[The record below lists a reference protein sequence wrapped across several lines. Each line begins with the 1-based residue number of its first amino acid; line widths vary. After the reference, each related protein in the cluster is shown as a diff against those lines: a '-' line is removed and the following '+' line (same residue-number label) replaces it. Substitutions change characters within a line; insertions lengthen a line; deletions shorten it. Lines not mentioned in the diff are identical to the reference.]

1 MWTGIRRPSPSMSVA
16 LIALFIA
23 LGGTG
28 YAAVKINGKNIK
40 NGTISGK
47 KLKNRTLGTA
57 KLTTAARRSLRGQRG
72 ATGATGLPG
81 PKGDKGDPGPVDP
94 SQFVPAAGLSTV
106 VVGPQALTIDESEGE
121 LEFINKGANTLG
133 IRSLTATGT
142 DFVSLHPQLPATLA
156 GRPVRV
162 RAVTLCIDADSPV
175 ADVDHVFI
183 ATFRGATPATP
194 VAGFEDATNRND
206 NVCRRYE
213 LPAAFVLAA
222 EDYLTVSVR
231 MSWTALSARL
241 NFAGTTV
248 EYDRT

>member
-1 MWTGIRRPSPSMSVA
+1 MWTRIRRPSPSMGVA
-16 LIALFIA
+16 LVALFIA

-28 YAAVKINGKNIK
+28 YAAVKINGKDIK
-40 NGTISGK
+40 NGTVTGK

-72 ATGATGLPG
+72 LPG
-81 PKGDKGDPGPVDP
+81 PKGDPGPVDP
-94 SQFVPAAGLSTV
+94 SQFVPAAGVSTV
-106 VVGPQALTIDESEGE
+106 VVGPQALTIDESGD
-121 LEFINKGANTLG
+121 LEFISKASNSLG
-133 IRSLTATGT
+133 VRSVTTTGI

-162 RAVTLCIDADSPV
+162 RAVTLCVDADSPT
-175 ADVDHVFI
+175 ADIDHVFI
-183 ATFRGATPATP
+183 STFHGAPPATL
-194 VAGFEDATNRND
+194 VANFEDATNRDD

-231 MSWTALSARL
+231 MSWTAVGGRL
-241 NFAGTTV
+241 NFAGTTL
-248 EYDRT
+248 EYERT

>member
-1 MWTGIRRPSPSMSVA
+1 MWTGMRRPSPSMGVA
-16 LIALFIA
+16 LVALFIA

-28 YAAVKINGKNIK
+28 YAAIKINGKNIK
-40 NGTISGK
+40 NGTVSGK

-57 KLTTAARRSLRGQRG
+57 KLTTAARRSLRG

-81 PKGDKGDPGPVDP
+81 PKGDQGVPGPVDP

-106 VVGPQALTIDESEGE
+106 VIGPQALTIEESAGE
-121 LEFINKGANTLG
+121 LAFTSVASNSVGV
-133 IRSLTATGT
+133 RSVTATGT

-162 RAVTLCIDADSPV
+162 RAVTLCVDADSPT

-183 ATFRGATPATP
+183 STFRGATPATQ
-194 VAGFEDATNRND
+194 VANFEDATNRND

-213 LPAAFVLAA
+213 LPAAFVLAT
-222 EDYLTVSVR
+222 EDYLTVAVR
-231 MSWTALSARL
+231 MSWTAVNGRL

-248 EYDRT
+248 EYERT

>member
-1 MWTGIRRPSPSMSVA
+1 MWTRIRRPSPSMCVA
-16 LIALFIA
+16 LVALFIA

-40 NGTISGK
+40 NGTVTGK

-72 ATGATGLPG
+72 LPG
-81 PKGDKGDPGPVDP
+81 PKGDPGPVDP

-106 VVGPQALTIDESEGE
+106 VVGPQALTIDEDGGE
-121 LEFINKGANTLG
+121 VEFISKGGNSLG
-133 IRSLTATGT
+133 VHSITASGT

-162 RAVTLCIDADSPV
+162 RAVTLCIDADSPT

-183 ATFRGATPATP
+183 STFRGAPPAP
-194 VAGFEDATNRND
+194 QVANFEDATNRND

-213 LPAAFVLAA
+213 LPATFVLGA
-222 EDYLTVSVR
+222 EDYLAVSVR
-231 MSWTALSARL
+231 MSWTAVGGRL
-241 NFAGTTV
+241 NFAGTTL
-248 EYDRT
+248 EYERT